1 MSLLKLFQLTIQ
13 IRELNKQLE
22 YLKER
27 NQRLEETLRAAYI
40 ALKRHE
46 LYDVD
51 IVGEAM
57 GILEERAWSNE

>member
-1 MSLLKLFQLTIQ
+1 MLEWAARRDARIIK
-13 IRELNKQLE
+13 ELQ
-22 YLKER
+22 ER
-27 NQRLEETLRAAYI
+27 NKKLEETLRAAYI

-46 LYDVD
+46 QLDVD